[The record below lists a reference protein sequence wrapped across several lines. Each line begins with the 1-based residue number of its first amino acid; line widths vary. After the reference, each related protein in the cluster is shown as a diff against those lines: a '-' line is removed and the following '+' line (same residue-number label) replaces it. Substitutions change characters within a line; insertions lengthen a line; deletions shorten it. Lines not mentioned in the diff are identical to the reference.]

1 MEEATEF
8 DIRND
13 QVWVRNVLGAL
24 MLRRNF
30 VHKQIRDL
38 SEGEK
43 GRVMIAKLILSG
55 ANFLILDEPT
65 NHLDIDAREALEGAL
80 KDYPG
85 SILFV
90 THDRY
95 LMKKL
100 ADEVL
105 ELNKSYF

>member
-1 MEEATEF
+1 MEEAAES
-8 DIRND
+8 DISGD
-13 QVWVRNVLGAL
+13 QAWISNVLGAV
-24 MLRRNF
+24 MLRKEF
-30 VHKQIRDL
+30 VFKKLKDL

-43 GRVMIAKLILSG
+43 GRVIIAKLLLSG
-55 ANFLILDEPT
+55 SNFLILDEPT
-65 NHLDIDAREALEGAL
+65 NHLDIDAREALENAL

-95 LMKKL
+95 LIKKL

-105 ELNKSYF
+105 NFK